1 MVENVLQIIQ
11 NKVTLSKINRFFTD
25 EEISQLVEK
34 YGTPLY
40 LVDEEALHDK
50 VLELNRAYEKF
61 HGHVKIAYSI
71 KANFNPSILR
81 AFMKDNITFDLT
93 SLGELFFIRELNI
106 NPENIIYKV

>member
-1 MVENVLQIIQ
+1 MALH
-11 NKVTLSKINRFFTD
+11 
-25 EEISQLVEK
+25 
-34 YGTPLY
+34 LY

-50 VLELNRAYEKF
+50 VSELNGAYEKF

-81 AFMKDNITFDLT
+81 TFMKDNITFDLT

-106 NPENIIYKV
+106 NPENIVYTSVTEELDEYKQVAFLWNYENCR

>member
-1 MVENVLQIIQ
+1 MVENALQIIQ

-50 VLELNRAYEKF
+50 VLELNGAYEKF

-71 KANFNPSILR
+71 KANFNPSILKT
-81 AFMKDNITFDLT
+81 FMKDNITFDLT
-93 SLGELFFIRELNI
+93 SWVNCFL
-106 NPENIIYKV
+106 